1 MMYFIIHD
9 LLNNNLFICELIL
22 EFIVTFILI

>member
-9 LLNNNLFICELIL
+9 LLNNNLFIYELIL